1 MSTGAMGIAGRVALV
16 TGAGHGIGRGI
27 AYALAREGARVV
39 VNWSRDQAAAEH
51 TVRRIAEQGGEALA
65 VRADV
70 GEIDQCR
77 ALVQRSQEAFGPIE
91 ILVSNAGIGQPHRIV
106 DTPDEEWERVINVNL
121 RATFA
126 LARAALPSMIARRYG
141 RVVTISSNIAYT
153 GKGGASFATYGA
165 SKAGLIALTKG
176 IAHEGAPY
184 VTANAIVPG
193 GTNRKTADE
202 RGEEWPPPPAHDDKF
217 WLGWRVPLNR
227 TGTPEDIAAAVLFF
241 VSDAACFIT
250 GQALHVSGG
259 SMMP

>member
-1 MSTGAMGIAGRVALV
+1 MSIAGRVALV
-16 TGAGHGIGRGI
+16 TGGGHGIGRGI

-39 VNWSRDQAAAEH
+39 VNWSRDEAAAEH
-51 TVRRIAEQGGEALA
+51 TVGRITEMGGQA
-65 VRADV
+65 VAVKADV
-70 GEIDQCR
+70 GEMRECQELVRNSED
-77 ALVQRSQEAFGPIE
+77 ALGPVE
-91 ILVSNAGIGQPHRIV
+91 ILVSNAGIGQPHSIV

-126 LARAALPSMIARRYG
+126 LARATLPSMIAREYG

-193 GTNRKTADE
+193 GTNRQTADE

-227 TGTPEDIAAAVLFF
+227 IGTPEDIAAAVLFF
-241 VSDAACFIT
+241 VSDAACFVT
-250 GQALHVSGG
+250 GQSLHVSGG
-259 SMMP
+259 SLMP

>member
-1 MSTGAMGIAGRVALV
+1 MSWGIEDRVALV

-27 AYALAREGARVV
+27 AYALARAGARVV
-39 VNWSRDQAAAEH
+39 VNWSRDEAAAAH
-51 TVRRIAEQGGEALA
+51 TVGRIEEAGGRALA

-77 ALVQRSQEAFGPIE
+77 ELARRSQEAFGAVD

-126 LARAALPSMIARRYG
+126 LARALLPGMIERRYG
-141 RVVTISSNIAYT
+141 RVVTISSNIAYV
-153 GKGGASFATYGA
+153 GKGGSSFATYGA

-184 VTANAIVPG
+184 LTANAIVPG
-193 GTNRKTADE
+193 PTNRATADE
-202 RGEEWPPPPAHDDKF
+202 RGEEWPPPPAREDKF
-217 WLGWRVPLNR
+217 WLGWRMPLNR
-227 TGTPEDIAAAVLFF
+227 TGTPEDIAAAVLFL
-241 VSDAACFIT
+241 VSDAAGFIT

>member
-1 MSTGAMGIAGRVALV
+1 MSNGALSIAGRVALV

-39 VNWSRDQAAAEH
+39 VNWSRDAAAAAH
-51 TVRRIAEQGGEALA
+51 TVRRITAAGGEA
-65 VRADV
+65 VEVQADV

-77 ALVQRSQEAFGPIE
+77 ELVRRTEEAFGPVE
-91 ILVSNAGIGQPHRIV
+91 VLVSNAGIGQPHRIV

-126 LARAALPSMIARRYG
+126 LARAVLPAMTARRYG

-153 GKGGASFATYGA
+153 GKGGGSFATYGA

-202 RGEEWPPPPAHDDKF
+202 RGEEWPPPPVRDDKF

-227 TGTPEDIAAAVLFF
+227 IGTPEDIAAAVLFL
-241 VSDAACFIT
+241 VSEAACFIT

>member
-1 MSTGAMGIAGRVALV
+1 MGTGIDERVALV

-39 VNWSRDQAAAEH
+39 VNWSRDEAAAVF
-51 TVRRIAEQGGEALA
+51 TVGRITEAGGQA
-65 VRADV
+65 VAVKADV
-70 GEIDQCR
+70 GEIEECKE
-77 ALVQRSQEAFGPIE
+77 LVRRSREAFGPVE
-91 ILVSNAGIGQPHRIV
+91 ILISNAGIGQPHSIV

-126 LARAALPSMIARRYG
+126 LARAVMRSMIERQYG

-184 VTANAIVPG
+184 ITANAIVPG
-193 GTNRKTADE
+193 GTSRQTADE
-202 RGEEWPPPPAHDDKF
+202 RGEQWPPPPAHDDKF

-227 TGTPEDIAAAVLFF
+227 IGTPEDIAAAVLYF
-241 VSDAACFIT
+241 VSDAACFVT
-250 GQALHVSGG
+250 GQSLHVSGG
-259 SMMP
+259 SLMP